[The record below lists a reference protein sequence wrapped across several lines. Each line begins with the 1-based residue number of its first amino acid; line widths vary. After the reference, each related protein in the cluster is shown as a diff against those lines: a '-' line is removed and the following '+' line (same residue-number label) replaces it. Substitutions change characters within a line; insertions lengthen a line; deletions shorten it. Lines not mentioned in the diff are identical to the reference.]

1 MKRVLAVLL
10 FAGLIALPALAN
22 ADSWR
27 TIDLRTNATGGG
39 TTISIGASADS
50 QATLPIDLW
59 QYGMPAI
66 ASYSSSEADHG
77 NTAFTNVWVT
87 ATWTGAATPPN
98 SPDTLIVYA
107 QTSPNKTTWTTGEAI
122 VTEGTGAISVAAG
135 GAATSTAYIFTGSS
149 QQLPIVPLR
158 YLRFVFKNV
167 GSQTAVSDLNGWVT
181 YAKKDRD

>member
-39 TTISIGASADS
+39 TTIAIGASADS

-59 QYGMPAI
+59 QYGMP
-66 ASYSSSEADHG
+66 SETYVETGSAEG
-77 NTAFTNVWVT
+77 NTAYTNVWVT
-87 ATWTGAATPPN
+87 ATWTGAASPPN

-107 QTSPNKTTWTTGEAI
+107 QTSPNKTTWTTGEVLVAQ
-122 VTEGTGAISVAAG
+122 GTGAISVAAG